1 MLVGLAVIA
10 LNPHTRTQTEA
21 FRPSQVLLLVD
32 TSTSMQQ
39 AATDPRDADSS
50 AVPTRSAAVESL
62 LAEGELIETLQNQH
76 VVDLYTFDEELGPLA
91 GRFPTRY
98 VPPGTASPAAVDD
111 AVSSDSPDVDWPSL
125 LQPRGLS
132 TRLGDALDALL
143 AEAKSPTLSGVVLF
157 TDGVNNAG
165 RGLERARER
174 ARKQGVP
181 LIAVGVGSTRPP
193 VNASI
198 VRIIAPTDVQKGD
211 AFEIAAF
218 VQASHLSGQS
228 AAVELLQR
236 HAEEEDFTV
245 IAREDIVL
253 PDEDDVVELSFERST
268 LEAGE
273 FEYQVRID
281 VPGVVETR
289 REDNAGIRQVN
300 VFDRPLKVL
309 VVVDLWLQTGE
320 VGISQEANDLL
331 FRFPEK
337 REDLFQYDVLL
348 AFDPDWTAISD
359 EQQKWIEEWVSNEG
373 GGVLFVAGDVYTP
386 YLAAGADNEGLAAI
400 QRLLPVVLDEV
411 GLQLGARSRA
421 DTAYPVQLTQEGA
434 AAEFL
439 RLRDSAEDAPESV
452 DPWQEFRGVF
462 RSYPTRGRKAGTTV
476 YAEFTDPLSR
486 GADGQPVLI
495 GGLRYGQGTTLFLGS
510 PEMWRLRAVDEDVFD
525 RFWIKLVRKVAEGR
539 SKRGLQRGMFILE
552 GAEFD
557 VGQSVP
563 VRARVLTPQF
573 EPLEEDTIS
582 IELIDPN
589 GRPTIPPSHIVPQST
604 DRVTTEVQVQLPR
617 LEVAQLTQD
626 QRALQTLTDGTGGR
640 YLPIESAD
648 RSYVSES
655 QKEFSHMQKDRERRH
670 LDELIGKV
678 RGRIRR
684 YLFLEGLA
692 SLVTLVCVLFW
703 VTWACDV
710 LYFEV
715 RKLELPL
722 WFRMGCTIVM
732 ACLVTWGILRALVF
746 PALRGMRATS
756 LALLLERQFPQLDDR
771 LITAI
776 ELGSSSASSAPPLY
790 QSMLSRTVGEASQ
803 MMESLDLSRLF
814 DFAPLRQA
822 VVAAVVMLV
831 SVGLF
836 GATHAQ
842 GMGRWVEAYLL
853 AKPDYWEPYR
863 QSALSVHVVAQPG
876 DRRRD
881 FDDRGVYKHPRGAD
895 LEVIAE
901 ALPETTP
908 PSEVILQFL
917 GFGGAGTTRGRATM
931 TQVGESRFRHSIA
944 RIVDNHNLWLQGGD
958 YVNREPFRV
967 VVVDPPQVTDVRLH
981 CDYPSYTGLDSV
993 EDVPVVVAGTQ
1004 VSLPMETRFELV
1016 ATANKPLKRVH
1027 VRSPRLEVSWGREA
1041 SEDVEADA
1049 PIEVLIRDDENGDVR
1064 ALHLADSPAIGISED
1079 DRRTFHIAFRITAG
1093 ADEELALLTDNAEWP
1108 LPLPA
1113 DTPLQIY
1120 LEDEDDIY
1128 SMDPAMV
1135 TINGIR
1141 DLDPVLDVQ
1150 LSGVRSSITRTATI
1164 PFEGRLTDDY
1174 GVERGWFTYRID
1186 ESEEAEERAFKR
1198 PPTGQKEFRLDGTPE
1213 APPAVEQFNVLPL
1226 ELREGQKLAIVLH
1239 AEDGDRL
1246 NGPHHGRSNV
1256 FAFEIVSKEELL
1268 GQLFDRE
1275 VNLRLRFE
1283 QMRSEISQLKDD
1295 LGERVGATASEGA
1308 ETDEAARSQQLT
1320 LLAAA
1325 ERSLHQLRKNHTESR
1340 AIEVS
1345 FEDLRTEMVN
1355 NRVDTADL
1363 LSRIDDGILRPLG
1376 ILNTEDFLETDRRL
1390 GVFRLVAERG
1400 GDTGPA
1406 IEESIAAIDIVLERI
1421 DRILAEM
1428 RDRGNF
1434 NELIQELQQIIDR
1447 QKSLLDETE
1456 KKESRRSVPKPGNV
1470 ANNGRVGMWLA
1481 HPRVNRDLPVS
1492 GSASQ
1497 GCERVSLQPKGFAK
1511 MAAHV
1516 IRHRQVDRH
1525 QVKSIRRSP
1534 RPMRSQPEKTAMRH
1548 ILSHI
1553 AIALGLVLVW
1563 TLAVPGADPP
1573 KEESAPQ
1580 GPDLSQRQE
1589 QLYRDYERFEKALYQ
1604 LAEQTRL
1611 KDPER
1616 AELLYRARGSSQ
1628 EQRLLSNMQRISE
1641 LLKNEEPQYGA
1652 ASDRQKAIVAELQTI
1667 LKLLQSLDS
1676 RDRVKTEIARLEAI
1690 LTDTNRLIARQK
1702 DVRAETQRGRDASQ
1716 LQGDQ
1721 QDVADE
1727 ASELAEKIDEQ
1738 DLERAREEE
1747 ERDGESG
1754 KPQEGESGKSQD
1766 PKSQDPMSEDSKSK
1780 SGEQS
1785 SESKPQE
1792 SGSESSEGEQK
1803 PSSPMPSSPMP
1814 SQPMPSQPMPST
1826 PMPPQGAQNEQ
1837 PPAESAAPEEQQTA
1851 GREELEQARQEM
1863 QQALDELKQQNK
1875 DEATAEQ
1882 DAAIARLEEMKA
1894 ELEEILRQLREEEK
1908 EMYLTL
1914 LEARFQ
1920 QMLRR
1925 QTGIN
1930 SETLRLHTIPQKEWT
1945 GRHRDTVVGLSRD
1958 QGDNVLEAEKALTL
1972 LKDEGSSVAFPEAVE
1987 QMQRNMEVVRERL
2000 ASQDVGETTQLLE
2013 QLIVETL
2020 EEMIFALQ
2028 KEMEKI
2034 REQKEQQQGQ
2044 PPGQPG
2050 DPALVDQLAE
2060 LKMIRSLQNQV
2071 NRLTRQLGL
2080 EIEGEQ
2086 ATDPQQKKLI
2096 EDLARR
2102 QERIQ
2107 EATYDLS

>member
-1 MLVGLAVIA
+1 
-10 LNPHTRTQTEA
+10 
-21 FRPSQVLLLVD
+21 
-32 TSTSMQQ
+32 MQQ

-309 VVVDLWLQTGE
+309 VVAGGPMRDFRFAKNTLYRHRAMEVDLWLQTGE

-525 RFWIKLVRKVAEGR
+525 RFWIKLVRN
-539 SKRGLQRGMFILE
+539 
-552 GAEFD
+552 
-557 VGQSVP
+557 VGGGIVG
-563 VRARVLTPQF
+563 
-573 EPLEEDTIS
+573 LEEDTIS

-589 GRPTIPPSHIVPQST
+589 GRPTIPPPTLRRDPRRPAEYVGDFRASLPGRYRLELEVPQST

-640 YLPIESAD
+640 YLPIESAADQLPSLLPNSGQSIVIEQRIRELWDRQWVLFLLAD

-803 MMESLDLSRLF
+803 MMDSLDLSRLF

-1064 ALHLADSPAIGISED
+1064 ALHLADSP
-1079 DRRTFHIAFRITAG
+1079 
-1093 ADEELALLTDNAEWP
+1093 ELALLTDNAEWP

-1355 NRVDTADL
+1355 TRVDTADL

-1428 RDRGNF
+1428 RDR
-1434 NELIQELQQIIDR
+1434 
-1447 QKSLLDETE
+1447 
-1456 KKESRRSVPKPGNV
+1456 
-1470 ANNGRVGMWLA
+1470 
-1481 HPRVNRDLPVS
+1481 
-1492 GSASQ
+1492 
-1497 GCERVSLQPKGFAK
+1497 
-1511 MAAHV
+1511 
-1516 IRHRQVDRH
+1516 
-1525 QVKSIRRSP
+1525 
-1534 RPMRSQPEKTAMRH
+1534 
-1548 ILSHI
+1548 
-1553 AIALGLVLVW
+1553 
-1563 TLAVPGADPP
+1563 
-1573 KEESAPQ
+1573 
-1580 GPDLSQRQE
+1580 
-1589 QLYRDYERFEKALYQ
+1589 
-1604 LAEQTRL
+1604 
-1611 KDPER
+1611 
-1616 AELLYRARGSSQ
+1616 
-1628 EQRLLSNMQRISE
+1628 
-1641 LLKNEEPQYGA
+1641 
-1652 ASDRQKAIVAELQTI
+1652 
-1667 LKLLQSLDS
+1667 
-1676 RDRVKTEIARLEAI
+1676 
-1690 LTDTNRLIARQK
+1690 
-1702 DVRAETQRGRDASQ
+1702 
-1716 LQGDQ
+1716 
-1721 QDVADE
+1721 
-1727 ASELAEKIDEQ
+1727 
-1738 DLERAREEE
+1738 
-1747 ERDGESG
+1747 
-1754 KPQEGESGKSQD
+1754 
-1766 PKSQDPMSEDSKSK
+1766 
-1780 SGEQS
+1780 
-1785 SESKPQE
+1785 
-1792 SGSESSEGEQK
+1792 
-1803 PSSPMPSSPMP
+1803 
-1814 SQPMPSQPMPST
+1814 
-1826 PMPPQGAQNEQ
+1826 
-1837 PPAESAAPEEQQTA
+1837 
-1851 GREELEQARQEM
+1851 
-1863 QQALDELKQQNK
+1863 
-1875 DEATAEQ
+1875 
-1882 DAAIARLEEMKA
+1882 
-1894 ELEEILRQLREEEK
+1894 
-1908 EMYLTL
+1908 
-1914 LEARFQ
+1914 
-1920 QMLRR
+1920 
-1925 QTGIN
+1925 
-1930 SETLRLHTIPQKEWT
+1930 
-1945 GRHRDTVVGLSRD
+1945 
-1958 QGDNVLEAEKALTL
+1958 
-1972 LKDEGSSVAFPEAVE
+1972 
-1987 QMQRNMEVVRERL
+1987 
-2000 ASQDVGETTQLLE
+2000 
-2013 QLIVETL
+2013 
-2020 EEMIFALQ
+2020 
-2028 KEMEKI
+2028 
-2034 REQKEQQQGQ
+2034 
-2044 PPGQPG
+2044 
-2050 DPALVDQLAE
+2050 
-2060 LKMIRSLQNQV
+2060 
-2071 NRLTRQLGL
+2071 
-2080 EIEGEQ
+2080 
-2086 ATDPQQKKLI
+2086 
-2096 EDLARR
+2096 
-2102 QERIQ
+2102 
-2107 EATYDLS
+2107 

>member
-1 MLVGLAVIA
+1 
-10 LNPHTRTQTEA
+10 
-21 FRPSQVLLLVD
+21 
-32 TSTSMQQ
+32 
-39 AATDPRDADSS
+39 
-50 AVPTRSAAVESL
+50 
-62 LAEGELIETLQNQH
+62 
-76 VVDLYTFDEELGPLA
+76 
-91 GRFPTRY
+91 
-98 VPPGTASPAAVDD
+98 
-111 AVSSDSPDVDWPSL
+111 
-125 LQPRGLS
+125 
-132 TRLGDALDALL
+132 
-143 AEAKSPTLSGVVLF
+143 
-157 TDGVNNAG
+157 
-165 RGLERARER
+165 
-174 ARKQGVP
+174 
-181 LIAVGVGSTRPP
+181 
-193 VNASI
+193 
-198 VRIIAPTDVQKGD
+198 
-211 AFEIAAF
+211 
-218 VQASHLSGQS
+218 
-228 AAVELLQR
+228 
-236 HAEEEDFTV
+236 
-245 IAREDIVL
+245 
-253 PDEDDVVELSFERST
+253 
-268 LEAGE
+268 
-273 FEYQVRID
+273 
-281 VPGVVETR
+281 
-289 REDNAGIRQVN
+289 
-300 VFDRPLKVL
+300 
-309 VVVDLWLQTGE
+309 
-320 VGISQEANDLL
+320 
-331 FRFPEK
+331 
-337 REDLFQYDVLL
+337 
-348 AFDPDWTAISD
+348 
-359 EQQKWIEEWVSNEG
+359 
-373 GGVLFVAGDVYTP
+373 
-386 YLAAGADNEGLAAI
+386 
-400 QRLLPVVLDEV
+400 
-411 GLQLGARSRA
+411 
-421 DTAYPVQLTQEGA
+421 
-434 AAEFL
+434 
-439 RLRDSAEDAPESV
+439 
-452 DPWQEFRGVF
+452 
-462 RSYPTRGRKAGTTV
+462 
-476 YAEFTDPLSR
+476 
-486 GADGQPVLI
+486 
-495 GGLRYGQGTTLFLGS
+495 
-510 PEMWRLRAVDEDVFD
+510 
-525 RFWIKLVRKVAEGR
+525 
-539 SKRGLQRGMFILE
+539 
-552 GAEFD
+552 
-557 VGQSVP
+557 
-563 VRARVLTPQF
+563 
-573 EPLEEDTIS
+573 
-582 IELIDPN
+582 
-589 GRPTIPPSHIVPQST
+589 
-604 DRVTTEVQVQLPR
+604 
-617 LEVAQLTQD
+617 
-626 QRALQTLTDGTGGR
+626 
-640 YLPIESAD
+640 
-648 RSYVSES
+648 
-655 QKEFSHMQKDRERRH
+655 
-670 LDELIGKV
+670 
-678 RGRIRR
+678 
-684 YLFLEGLA
+684 
-692 SLVTLVCVLFW
+692 
-703 VTWACDV
+703 
-710 LYFEV
+710 V

-1295 LGERVGATASEGA
+1295 LGDRVGATASEGA

-1456 KKESRRSVPKPGNV
+1456 KR
-1470 ANNGRVGMWLA
+1470 
-1481 HPRVNRDLPVS
+1481 
-1492 GSASQ
+1492 
-1497 GCERVSLQPKGFAK
+1497 
-1511 MAAHV
+1511 
-1516 IRHRQVDRH
+1516 VDRH

-1690 LTDTNRLIARQK
+1690 LKDTNRLIARQK

-1792 SGSESSEGEQK
+1792 S
-1803 PSSPMPSSPMP
+1803 
-1814 SQPMPSQPMPST
+1814 
-1826 PMPPQGAQNEQ
+1826 
-1837 PPAESAAPEEQQTA
+1837 
-1851 GREELEQARQEM
+1851 
-1863 QQALDELKQQNK
+1863 
-1875 DEATAEQ
+1875 
-1882 DAAIARLEEMKA
+1882 
-1894 ELEEILRQLREEEK
+1894 
-1908 EMYLTL
+1908 
-1914 LEARFQ
+1914 
-1920 QMLRR
+1920 
-1925 QTGIN
+1925 
-1930 SETLRLHTIPQKEWT
+1930 
-1945 GRHRDTVVGLSRD
+1945 
-1958 QGDNVLEAEKALTL
+1958 
-1972 LKDEGSSVAFPEAVE
+1972 
-1987 QMQRNMEVVRERL
+1987 
-2000 ASQDVGETTQLLE
+2000 
-2013 QLIVETL
+2013 
-2020 EEMIFALQ
+2020 
-2028 KEMEKI
+2028 
-2034 REQKEQQQGQ
+2034 
-2044 PPGQPG
+2044 
-2050 DPALVDQLAE
+2050 
-2060 LKMIRSLQNQV
+2060 
-2071 NRLTRQLGL
+2071 
-2080 EIEGEQ
+2080 
-2086 ATDPQQKKLI
+2086 
-2096 EDLARR
+2096 
-2102 QERIQ
+2102 
-2107 EATYDLS
+2107 